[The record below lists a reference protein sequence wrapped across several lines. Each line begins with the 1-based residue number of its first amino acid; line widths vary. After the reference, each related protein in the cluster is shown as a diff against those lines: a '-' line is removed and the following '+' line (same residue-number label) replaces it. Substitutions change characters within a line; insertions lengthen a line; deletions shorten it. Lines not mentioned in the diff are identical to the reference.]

1 LLGIVVRRILKYFKD
16 QELFMSKMETEGQTP
31 DEVRDETP
39 AEEIQEPTLE
49 EKYAQAL
56 AAIEELKKENL
67 RVLADGENFKK
78 RLTREKDE
86 FFKFATSAILEEII
100 PVMDNLD
107 LALAHGRQAE
117 ACKDLVTGV
126 EMTMRIFLDTMKKHG
141 LEQIAAV
148 DVPFDP
154 ARHEALGQ
162 VVRDDLEES
171 TVCQM
176 LQKGYVLKER
186 LLRPAKVMVSRKE
199 GA

>member
-1 LLGIVVRRILKYFKD
+1 MKRFLKYFKE
-16 QELFMSKMETEGQTP
+16 QEFFMSNKEKEGQTP
-31 DEVRDETP
+31 EDIQTEAS
-39 AEEIQEPTLE
+39 AEETRELTLE

-56 AAIEELKKENL
+56 ADVEELKKDNL
-67 RVLADGENFKK
+67 RVLADSENFKK
-78 RLTREKDE
+78 RLLREKEE

-107 LALAHGRQAE
+107 LALAHGRQAD

-126 EMTMRIFLDTMKKHG
+126 EMTMNIFLDTMKKHG

-162 VVRDDLEES
+162 VERDDVDEN

-176 LQKGYVLKER
+176 LQKGYLLKER
-186 LLRPAKVMVSRKE
+186 LLRPAKVMVSRKA
-199 GA
+199 GV

>member
-1 LLGIVVRRILKYFKD
+1 VKRLLKYFKD
-16 QELFMSKMETEGQTP
+16 QEFFMSKKESEGQVP
-31 DEVRDETP
+31 EEVLAETP
-39 AEEIQEPTLE
+39 VEETQEPTLE

-56 AAIEELKKENL
+56 AEVEELKKENL
-67 RVLADGENFKK
+67 RVLADSENFRK

-86 FFKFATSAILEEII
+86 FFKFATSSILEEII

-107 LALAHGRQAE
+107 LALAHGRQAD
-117 ACKDLVTGV
+117 ACKDLVMGV
-126 EMTMRIFLDTMKKHG
+126 EMTMNIFLDTMKRHG

-162 VVRDDLEES
+162 IERDDVEEN

-176 LQKGYVLKER
+176 LQKGYMLKDR
-186 LLRPAKVMVSRKE
+186 LLRPAKVMVSRKA

>member
-1 LLGIVVRRILKYFKD
+1 MKRFLKYFKE
-16 QELFMSKMETEGQTP
+16 QEFFMSNKEKEGQTP
-31 DEVRDETP
+31 EDIQAEVS

-56 AAIEELKKENL
+56 ADVEELKKDNL
-67 RVLADGENFKK
+67 RVLADSENFKK
-78 RLTREKDE
+78 RLLREKE
-86 FFKFATSAILEEII
+86 EYFKFATSAILEEII

-107 LALAHGRQAE
+107 LALAHGRQAD

-126 EMTMRIFLDTMKKHG
+126 EMTMNIFLDTMKKHG

-162 VVRDDLEES
+162 VERDDVDEN

-176 LQKGYVLKER
+176 LQKGYLLKER
-186 LLRPAKVMVSRKE
+186 LLRPAKVMVSRKA

>member
-1 LLGIVVRRILKYFKD
+1 VKRFIKYFKD
-16 QELFMSKMETEGQTP
+16 QEFFMSNKEKEGQNTE
-31 DEVRDETP
+31 EVQTEMQTEETP
-39 AEEIQEPTLE
+39 ELTLE

-56 AAIEELKKENL
+56 ADVEELKKDNL
-67 RVLADGENFKK
+67 RVLADSENFKK
-78 RLTREKDE
+78 RLLREKEDY
-86 FFKFATSAILEEII
+86 FKFATSAILEEII

-107 LALAHGRQAE
+107 LALAHGKQTE

-126 EMTMRIFLDTMKKHG
+126 EMTMNIFLDTMKKHG
-141 LEQIAAV
+141 LEQIAEV

-162 VVRDDLEES
+162 IERDDVGEN

-176 LQKGYVLKER
+176 LQKGYMLKDR
-186 LLRPAKVMVSRKE
+186 LLRPAKVMVSRKA

>member
-1 LLGIVVRRILKYFKD
+1 
-16 QELFMSKMETEGQTP
+16 MSKKESESHVPEDVQA
-31 DEVRDETP
+31 ETP
-39 AEEIQEPTLE
+39 AEETQEPTLE

-56 AAIEELKKENL
+56 EAIEELRKENL

-86 FFKFATSAILEEII
+86 YCKFATSAILEEII

-107 LALAHGRQAE
+107 LALTHGRQAE

-126 EMTMRIFLDTMKKHG
+126 EMTMNIFLDTMKRHG

-154 ARHEALGQ
+154 SRHEALGQ
-162 VVRDDLEES
+162 VERDDVDEN

-176 LQKGYVLKER
+176 LQKGYMLKDR
-186 LLRPAKVMVSRKE
+186 LLRPAKVMVSRKA

>member
-1 LLGIVVRRILKYFKD
+1 VRRFFKYFKD
-16 QELFMSKMETEGQTP
+16 QEFFMSNKEKEVQAPDDVQTEMP
-31 DEVRDETP
+31 VEEA
-39 AEEIQEPTLE
+39 AELTLE
-49 EKYAQAL
+49 EKYSQAL
-56 AAIEELKKENL
+56 AAVEELRKDNL

-78 RLTREKDE
+78 RLLREKDE

-107 LALAHGRQAE
+107 LALAHGRQTE

-126 EMTMRIFLDTMKKHG
+126 EMTMNIFLDTMKKHG

-154 ARHEALGQ
+154 ALHEALSQ
-162 VVRDDLEES
+162 IERDDLEEN

-176 LQKGYVLKER
+176 LQKGYMLKDR
-186 LLRPAKVMVSRKE
+186 LLRPAKVMVSRKA

>member
-1 LLGIVVRRILKYFKD
+1 
-16 QELFMSKMETEGQTP
+16 MSNKEREGAAP
-31 DEVRDETP
+31 DEVQTEMP
-39 AEEIQEPTLE
+39 VEEIQEPTLE

-56 AAIEELKKENL
+56 ADMEELKKDNL
-67 RVLADGENFKK
+67 RVLADSENFKK
-78 RLTREKDE
+78 RLLREKE
-86 FFKFATSAILEEII
+86 EYFKFATSAILEEII

-107 LALAHGRQAE
+107 LALAHGRQAD

-126 EMTMRIFLDTMKKHG
+126 EMTMNIFLDTMKKHG
-141 LEQIAAV
+141 LEQIGAV

-162 VVRDDLEES
+162 VERDDVDEN

-176 LQKGYVLKER
+176 LQKGYMLKDR
-186 LLRPAKVMVSRKE
+186 LLRPAKVMVSRKA

>member
-1 LLGIVVRRILKYFKD
+1 VKRLLKYFKD
-16 QELFMSKMETEGQTP
+16 QEIFMSKKEREAQTP
-31 DEVRDETP
+31 EEMQAETP

-49 EKYAQAL
+49 EQYAQAL
-56 AAIEELKKENL
+56 EEIEELRKENL
-67 RVLADGENFKK
+67 RVLADSENFKK

-86 FFKFATSAILEEII
+86 YFKFATSAILEEII

-107 LALAHGRQAE
+107 LALAHGKQAE

-126 EMTMRIFLDTMKKHG
+126 EMTMNIFLDTMKRHG

-154 ARHEALGQ
+154 SRHEALGQ
-162 VVRDDLEES
+162 VERDDVEEN

-176 LQKGYVLKER
+176 LQKGYMLKDR
-186 LLRPAKVMVSRKE
+186 LLRPAKVMVSRKA

>member
-1 LLGIVVRRILKYFKD
+1 
-16 QELFMSKMETEGQTP
+16 MSNKEREGAAP
-31 DEVRDETP
+31 DEVQTEMP
-39 AEEIQEPTLE
+39 VEEIQEPTLE

-56 AAIEELKKENL
+56 ADIDELKKDNL
-67 RVLADGENFKK
+67 RVLADSENFKK
-78 RLTREKDE
+78 RLLREKE
-86 FFKFATSAILEEII
+86 EYFKFATSAILEEII

-117 ACKDLVTGV
+117 ACKDLVMGV
-126 EMTMRIFLDTMKKHG
+126 EMTMNIFLDTMKKHG
-141 LEQIAAV
+141 LEQIGAV

-162 VVRDDLEES
+162 VERDDVDEN

-176 LQKGYVLKER
+176 LQKGYLLKER
-186 LLRPAKVMVSRKE
+186 LLRPAKVMVSRKA

>member
-1 LLGIVVRRILKYFKD
+1 
-16 QELFMSKMETEGQTP
+16 MSNKEKEAQAPEDIQT
-31 DEVRDETP
+31 ETP
-39 AEEIQEPTLE
+39 VEETRELTLE

-56 AAIEELKKENL
+56 ADVEELKKDNL
-67 RVLADGENFKK
+67 RVLADSENFKK
-78 RLTREKDE
+78 RLLREKDE

-126 EMTMRIFLDTMKKHG
+126 EMTMNIFLDTMKKHG

-154 ARHEALGQ
+154 ACHEALGQ
-162 VVRDDLEES
+162 IERDDVDEN

-176 LQKGYVLKER
+176 LQKGYMLKDR
-186 LLRPAKVMVSRKE
+186 LLRPAKGMVSRKA

>member
-1 LLGIVVRRILKYFKD
+1 
-16 QELFMSKMETEGQTP
+16 MSNKEKEGQTP
-31 DEVRDETP
+31 EDVQTEESVEETP
-39 AEEIQEPTLE
+39 ELTLE
-49 EKYAQAL
+49 EKYLQAL
-56 AAIEELKKENL
+56 ADVEELKKDNL
-67 RVLADGENFKK
+67 RVLADSENFKK
-78 RLTREKDE
+78 RLLREKEE

-117 ACKDLVTGV
+117 SCKDLVTGV
-126 EMTMRIFLDTMKKHG
+126 EMTMNIFLDTMKKHG
-141 LEQIAAV
+141 LEQIAVV

-162 VVRDDLEES
+162 MERDDVDEN

-176 LQKGYVLKER
+176 LQKGYMLKDR
-186 LLRPAKVMVSRKE
+186 LLRPAKVMVSRKA

>member
-1 LLGIVVRRILKYFKD
+1 MGNK
-16 QELFMSKMETEGQTP
+16 ETVGLAPEDVQA
-31 DEVRDETP
+31 ETP

-56 AAIEELKKENL
+56 VELEEMRKENL

-107 LALAHGRQAE
+107 LALTHGRQAE

-126 EMTMRIFLDTMKKHG
+126 EMTMNIFLETMRKHG
-141 LEQIAAV
+141 LEQIADL

-162 VVRDDLEES
+162 VVRDDLDEN

-176 LQKGYVLKER
+176 LQKGYMLKDR
-186 LLRPAKVMVSRKE
+186 LLRPAKVMVSRK
-199 GA
+199 A

>member
-1 LLGIVVRRILKYFKD
+1 
-16 QELFMSKMETEGQTP
+16 MSNKEKEGQTP
-31 DEVRDETP
+31 EEVQNEESVEETR
-39 AEEIQEPTLE
+39 ELTLE
-49 EKYAQAL
+49 EKFLQAL
-56 AAIEELKKENL
+56 ADVEELRKDNL
-67 RVLADGENFKK
+67 RVLADSENFKK
-78 RLTREKDE
+78 RLLREKEE

-126 EMTMRIFLDTMKKHG
+126 EMTMNIFLDTMKKHG
-141 LEQIAAV
+141 LEQIGAV

-162 VVRDDLEES
+162 VERDDVDEN

-176 LQKGYVLKER
+176 LQKGYMLKDR
-186 LLRPAKVMVSRKE
+186 LLRPAKVMVSRKA

>member
-1 LLGIVVRRILKYFKD
+1 VKRFLKYIKD
-16 QELFMSKMETEGQTP
+16 QEFFMSKKEAQAQAP
-31 DEVRDETP
+31 DEVQAETP

-56 AAIEELKKENL
+56 AEVEELQKENL

-78 RLTREKDE
+78 RLLREKDE

-107 LALAHGRQAE
+107 LALTHGRQAE

-126 EMTMRIFLDTMKKHG
+126 EMTMNIFLDTMKKHG

-154 ARHEALGQ
+154 SRHEALSQ
-162 VVRDDLEES
+162 MVRDDLEEN

-176 LQKGYVLKER
+176 LQKGYLLKDR
-186 LLRPAKVMVSRKE
+186 LLRPAKVMVSRK
-199 GA
+199 AWA

>member
-1 LLGIVVRRILKYFKD
+1 VKRLLKYFKD
-16 QELFMSKMETEGQTP
+16 QEFFMSKKESEGLSP
-31 DEVRDETP
+31 EEVQAETP

-56 AAIEELKKENL
+56 AEIEELKKENL

-78 RLTREKDE
+78 RLTREKE
-86 FFKFATSAILEEII
+86 EYFRFATSAILEEII

-126 EMTMRIFLDTMKKHG
+126 EMTMNIFLDTMKRHG
-141 LEQIAAV
+141 LVQIAAV

-154 ARHEALGQ
+154 AVHEAMGQ
-162 VVRDDLEES
+162 VERDDLDEN

-176 LQKGYVLKER
+176 LQKGYMLKDR
-186 LLRPAKVMVSRKE
+186 LLRPAKVMVSRKA